1 MAINFKGGLYS
12 SFGDYLLK
20 YKNRKESFHK
30 VVYSVDGKL
39 KAYEYYGKYSYLE
52 QNKIA
57 DGKLSSW

>member
-12 SFGDYLLK
+12 SFGDYILK
-20 YKNRKESFHK
+20 YKDRKGGFHK
-30 VVYSVDGKL
+30 VIYPVHGKL
-39 KAYEYYGKYSYLE
+39 KASEYYGKYSYLE